1 MIFLLIKQRGF
12 SKKKKVSKRSAT
24 NLGSFPFRILSIFF
38 ILRDKDTKKVKIGSV
53 VIDAELCS
61 IDHDSMTRNCDQK
74 GLKPLDAK
82 TDSRTKLN

>member
-1 MIFLLIKQRGF
+1 MRNSVFVYLLNI
-12 SKKKKVSKRSAT
+12 SLV
-24 NLGSFPFRILSIFF
+24 
-38 ILRDKDTKKVKIGSV
+38 GSV